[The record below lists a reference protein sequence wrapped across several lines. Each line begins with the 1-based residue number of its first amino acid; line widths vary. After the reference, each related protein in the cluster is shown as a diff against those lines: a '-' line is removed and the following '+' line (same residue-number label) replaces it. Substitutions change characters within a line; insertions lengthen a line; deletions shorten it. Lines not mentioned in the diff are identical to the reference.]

1 MLKEEK
7 EQHKAWLIS
16 NRRMST
22 IIIITVSLDEWLLS
36 ENSQIPD
43 TTSEINLLTT

>member
-7 EQHKAWLIS
+7 EQHKTWLIS
-16 NRRMST
+16 NRRMPT
-22 IIIITVSLDEWLLS
+22 IIVITVSPDEWLLS